1 MVPYLAPMEAT
12 YRIISLADGSFA
24 IERTEP
30 GKAPVTTGRF
40 KTEEEARAHVANL
53 KKLPPDTD

>member
-1 MVPYLAPMEAT
+1 MEAT

-30 GKAPVTTGRF
+30 GKAPVITGHF